1 MSKKRKTIIIT
12 LSSILGVIIILVST
26 FFIYASIY
34 YHADEERITKYL
46 ENKDV
51 SITEIHNSTL
61 EIKGRETNIGV
72 IFYPGGKVEY
82 KAYIPLLSSL
92 ADNGYTSLLLKM
104 PFNLAVFDVNAA
116 DGYKEDYPNITHW
129 YLMGHSLGG
138 VVVSQYLANHINEY
152 DGIIFLGSYPDKDL
166 STSSSK
172 MLSIYGENDEVL
184 NKDKYNDSRSKWPSN
199 NKEYVISGGCH
210 AYFGMYGAQKGDGV
224 PSITNEEQ
232 IDTASNMIIDF
243 IKGQLR

>member
-1 MSKKRKTIIIT
+1 MSKKRKTFIIT

-26 FFIYASIY
+26 FFIYASTY
-34 YHADEERITKYL
+34 YRADEERITKYL

-51 SITEIHNSTL
+51 SIAETHNSTL
-61 EIKGRETNIGV
+61 EIKGRETNIGI

-82 KAYIPLLSSL
+82 RAYIPLLSSL

-116 DGYKEDYPNITHW
+116 DGYKEDYPYITHW

-138 VVVSQYLANHINEY
+138 VVASQYLSSHINEY

-166 STSSSK
+166 SNSSLK

-210 AYFGMYGAQKGDGV
+210 AFFGMYGSQKGDGI

-232 IDTASNMIIDF
+232 IDTASNVIIDF
-243 IKGQLR
+243 MNVQIH